1 MATTPDPSTC
11 SNPRNSPMTKLLLG
25 SAIVIYGS
33 IFLLFIR

>member
-1 MATTPDPSTC
+1 MFPITS
-11 SNPRNSPMTKLLLG
+11 SNPRNLPMTKLLVG